1 MMKFLKHFNVMAII
15 AVIISLLLI
24 RYNHMAGVVMLVLA
38 VFVAGLQGW
47 ENDLKAEREEES
59 YKAVSR
65 QVAKINRDRMYEM
78 PSPSVV
84 VDGEG
89 VCLIPNRAFIRTF
102 GRELGKKGVQIFET
116 LKIKPENGQKLD
128 GSFRE
133 LAFQEHW
140 YTLVISAFT
149 HGNQSLYLL
158 NFNDITHLKQLEAR
172 YRHSQTVF
180 AYIQIDNYDDI
191 SEQLTVQERSILLG
205 KIDVILVQWA
215 QRNGA
220 IIQKYENNHY
230 LAVFNRDALMIME
243 REHFHL
249 LDEIR
254 DVSMENLPVTL
265 SIGIGLSDE
274 RKSIQDA
281 DAMSRSALDV
291 ALARG
296 GDQCVVSMDDK
307 NAYYG
312 GKTEA
317 KEKRTKV
324 KARIK
329 AHALRDQMVDAHNV
343 VIMGHQTPDMD
354 CLGSAVGLMGAC
366 RNLNRECRYVL
377 KEINTSIRS
386 LIDYLSKDEHY
397 AHAFVTPQEVRD
409 FVEEGTLLIVVDT
422 QNFNYVEMPELLDQV
437 SNVVVID
444 HHRASGK
451 SISDTIFS
459 YLEAYASSTCELV
472 TELLQY
478 FDNKDIIKTTEANA
492 LLAGM
497 CMDTKMFTVKTGVR
511 TFEAASFLKRKGAD
525 TVIAKTLLQNDI
537 ETYAA
542 RSEAVT
548 NAEFYDNTI
557 AISLYEN
564 HTENAKLIAAQAA
577 DELLNIRGIGASFI
591 VLKTE
596 GGIFISGRS
605 MGDVNVQMILEKLG
619 GGGHMTMAGAQLHD
633 IEDLHQA
640 RGLLVD
646 AIEFYKK
653 ESASE

>member
-133 LAFQEHW
+133 LAFQDHW

-296 GDQCVVSMDDK
+296 GDQCVVI
-307 NAYYG
+307 G
-312 GKTEA
+312 
-317 KEKRTKV
+317 R
-324 KARIK
+324 
-329 AHALRDQMVDAHNV
+329 AHV
-343 VIMGHQTPDMD
+343 
-354 CLGSAVGLMGAC
+354 
-366 RNLNRECRYVL
+366 
-377 KEINTSIRS
+377 
-386 LIDYLSKDEHY
+386 
-397 AHAFVTPQEVRD
+397 
-409 FVEEGTLLIVVDT
+409 
-422 QNFNYVEMPELLDQV
+422 
-437 SNVVVID
+437 
-444 HHRASGK
+444 
-451 SISDTIFS
+451 
-459 YLEAYASSTCELV
+459 
-472 TELLQY
+472 
-478 FDNKDIIKTTEANA
+478 
-492 LLAGM
+492 
-497 CMDTKMFTVKTGVR
+497 
-511 TFEAASFLKRKGAD
+511 
-525 TVIAKTLLQNDI
+525 
-537 ETYAA
+537 
-542 RSEAVT
+542 
-548 NAEFYDNTI
+548 
-557 AISLYEN
+557 
-564 HTENAKLIAAQAA
+564 
-577 DELLNIRGIGASFI
+577 
-591 VLKTE
+591 
-596 GGIFISGRS
+596 
-605 MGDVNVQMILEKLG
+605 
-619 GGGHMTMAGAQLHD
+619 
-633 IEDLHQA
+633 
-640 RGLLVD
+640 
-646 AIEFYKK
+646 
-653 ESASE
+653 